1 MVRPKDSIAISKRKN
16 QKAIVDF
23 KQIRSTRRLV
33 IGLILICIFL
43 SFAFTGYQLY
53 NLIINRETDVIQI
66 INACIVFLY
75 IIFLVF
81 ETNIIYF
88 HLTKHIKTSIM
99 MDIAFN
105 LSFLILT
112 ILQSVQYDQNVI
124 DVRFILPLV
133 LIIVLVLIFIFK
145 GFIFYQGMYVL
156 LKKVKNNISTALI
169 SQKSFNEKLLQSLI
183 PDDAPNR
190 DEQIQHSLDE
200 LEYVSRQASDITPSV
215 NSQIKYKQNN
225 YINF

>member
-1 MVRPKDSIAISKRKN
+1 MAYSEQIETDLIVTHIISRHYSAGIESIGLKQCQRLKLLAYLILILSMVRPKDSIAISKRKN

-43 SFAFTGYQLY
+43 SFAFTG
-53 NLIINRETDVIQI
+53 
-66 INACIVFLY
+66 
-75 IIFLVF
+75 
-81 ETNIIYF
+81 
-88 HLTKHIKTSIM
+88 
-99 MDIAFN
+99 DIAFN

>member
-1 MVRPKDSIAISKRKN
+1 MVRPKDSIALSKRKS

-23 KQIRSTRRLV
+23 KQIRSTRKLV
-33 IGLILICIFL
+33 IGLILVCIFL

-53 NLIINRETDVIQI
+53 DLIINSEVDVIKI
-66 INACIVFLY
+66 MNTCIVFLY
-75 IIFLVF
+75 IIFLIF

-88 HLTKHIKTSIM
+88 HLTKHVKISII

-105 LSFLILT
+105 LSFLTLT
-112 ILQSVQYDQNVI
+112 ILQSVEYDQNVI
-124 DVRFILPLV
+124 DVRFILPLII
-133 LIIVLVLIFIFK
+133 IIVLVLIFIFK

-156 LKKVKNNISTALI
+156 LKRVKNNISTALI

-183 PDDAPNR
+183 PDDTPNR

-200 LEYVSRQASDITPSV
+200 LEYISRQASDITPV

-225 YINF
+225 NINF